1 MDITAKKSL
10 IIVGGGGFC
19 HEVIWL
25 AGECNSLWE
34 VKGILDDSPEMQGK
48 SYRNVPV
55 LGTVMDW
62 DKFKDSWF
70 ILAIGSPRTRKKIVE
85 KMLSKGDV
93 NFASLIHPSV
103 LMSDSV
109 TIGKGSI
116 VTAGCVI
123 TTDITLGMHTIVN
136 LLTSIGHDFM
146 AGDYCTIA
154 PHVAVSGHVTLGSGV
169 EIGTG
174 AVLIQGLTF
183 GTGSFIGAG
192 AVVTKDIP
200 ENVLAV
206 GCPAK
211 QVKDLDV
218 F

>member
-1 MDITAKKSL
+1 MTTKKSL

-19 HEVIWL
+19 HEVLWL
-25 AGECNSLWE
+25 ASECPSLWE

-55 LGTVMDW
+55 LGTVTDW
-62 DKFKDSWF
+62 DKFTESWF
-70 ILAIGSPRTRKKIVE
+70 VVAIGSPRTRKKVVE
-85 KMLSKGDV
+85 KMLAKGPV
-93 NFASLIHPSV
+93 QFASLIHPLVPMSKSV
-103 LMSDSV
+103 I
-109 TIGKGSI
+109 IGKGSI
-116 VTAGCVI
+116 ITAGCVI
-123 TTDITLGMHTIVN
+123 TTDITLGMHTVVN

-154 PHVAVSGHVTLGSGV
+154 PHVAVSGHVTVGAGV

-174 AVLIQGLTF
+174 AVLIQGLTL
-183 GTGSFIGAG
+183 GSGSFIGAG
-192 AVVTKDIP
+192 AVVTKNIP

-211 QVKDLDV
+211 QVKSLEV

>member
-1 MDITAKKSL
+1 MGAISKKSL

-25 AGECNSLWE
+25 AGECNQLWE
-34 VKGILDDSPEMQGK
+34 VKGILDDNLEMQGK
-48 SYRNVPV
+48 SYRNIPV

-62 DKFKDSWF
+62 GKFTESWF
-70 ILAIGSPRTRKKIVE
+70 VVAIGSPRTRKKVVE
-85 KMLSKGDV
+85 KMLSKGPV
-93 NFASLIHPSV
+93 QFASLIHPSV
-103 LMSDSV
+103 SMSESV
-109 TIGKGSI
+109 AIGVGSI
-116 VTAGCVI
+116 ITAGCVI
-123 TTDITLGMHTIVN
+123 TTDITLGMHTVVN
-136 LLTSIGHDFM
+136 LLSSIGHDFV

-154 PHVAVSGHVTLGSGV
+154 PHVAVSGHVTVGAGV

-174 AVLIQGLTF
+174 AVLIQGLTL
-183 GTGSFIGAG
+183 GIGSFIGAG
-192 AVVTKDIP
+192 AVVTKNIP

>member
-1 MDITAKKSL
+1 MTTKKSL

-25 AGECNSLWE
+25 ARECSPAWE

-62 DKFKDSWF
+62 DKFTESWF
-70 ILAIGSPRTRKKIVE
+70 VVAIGSPRTRKKIVE
-85 KMLSKGDV
+85 KMLSKGV
-93 NFASLIHPSV
+93 VQFASLIHPSV
-103 LMSDSV
+103 SMSESV
-109 TIGKGSI
+109 AIGAGSI
-116 VTAGCVI
+116 ITAGCVI
-123 TTDITLGMHTIVN
+123 TSDITLGMHSVVN

-154 PHVAVSGHVTLGSGV
+154 PHVAVSGHVTLRSGV

-192 AVVTKDIP
+192 AVVTKNIP

-211 QVKDLDV
+211 QVKNLEV